1 MLPTTAPQHN
11 LASLASPE
19 LGLTRATQRHDDLI
33 YDVGMHRG
41 EDSSFYLAKGYR
53 VVAVDADAAH
63 VESAHERFAQEI
75 AEGRLV
81 VEHRAV
87 TDCEGPVQFY
97 RDLDHD
103 DWGTILPTVAE
114 RNERRG
120 SRSEKIEVPGTRLS
134 SIMLRHGVPYY
145 LKVDIEGADT
155 TAISS
160 LLDLDMRP
168 RYLSVEVDLTATS
181 RAGDQVELLLRLGY
195 RRLQLVNMLALSQYR
210 LPNPA
215 TEGNYVDQRFDGYM
229 SGSFASETPGPWT
242 TSEAVFARLPSLVR
256 DARRWGVDGRF
267 PFPSMPHRLHS
278 KTRRIL
284 GRPTVSWY
292 DLHASL
298 E

>member
-1 MLPTTAPQHN
+1 
-11 LASLASPE
+11 
-19 LGLTRATQRHDDLI
+19 
-33 YDVGMHRG
+33 
-41 EDSSFYLAKGYR
+41 
-53 VVAVDADAAH
+53 
-63 VESAHERFAQEI
+63 
-75 AEGRLV
+75 
-81 VEHRAV
+81 
-87 TDCEGPVQFY
+87 
-97 RDLDHD
+97 
-103 DWGTILPTVAE
+103 
-114 RNERRG
+114 
-120 SRSEKIEVPGTRLS
+120 
-134 SIMLRHGVPYY
+134 MLRHGVPYY